1 MSRPDPRVFRGFRDS
16 FAADQL
22 GLRAL
27 IDTVQRVYERYGFT
41 PLETPAV
48 EFVDVLG
55 KYLPESDEPQGGI
68 FSFRNPDITNVVPEN
83 ESDLWLAMR
92 YDLTA
97 PLARVVAQYVE
108 LPKPFRRYQVGRVW
122 RHEKPG
128 PGRFREFIQFDFDT
142 VGTETM
148 AADAEC
154 CVVMCDTMEELGFA
168 SGEYLVRVN
177 SRNILK
183 GVLETCGISQA
194 RFDEIGSQAGTA
206 LRAIDKLDQLGL
218 DGVIELLG
226 EGRKDE
232 TGDFT
237 EGAMLDAGQKEK
249 IVQYLGVTGGSRG
262 EIITQLDELVG
273 ATESGALGIRE
284 LTEIDTYLSAVDCG
298 NEKVCFD
305 PTVVRGLGYYTGPV
319 FECVLQKEFKVKGR
333 PLKLGTVFSGG
344 RYDGLVERFTGEKV
358 PATGASIGLD
368 RLYEAVKLQ
377 QDAPPRAS
385 TADVLVT
392 TMDPSRMS
400 EYFALAAKLR
410 ASGIGTELYLG
421 SGGFRKQLKYADK
434 LDIPFALIIGEDE
447 FERAVAQVKD
457 LWLGRKLSEEV
468 ESRDEW
474 KEQPQQ
480 FEVPLDGLV
489 AELSQRIAKL
499 HQ

>member
-1 MSRPDPRVFRGFRDS
+1 MSKPEPRVFRGFRDS

-22 GLRAL
+22 GLRAM
-27 IDTVQRVYERYGFT
+27 IDTVQRVYERYGFV

-55 KYLPESDEPQGGI
+55 KYLPESDQPAGGI

-97 PLARVVAQYVE
+97 SLARVVAQYVE
-108 LPKPFRRYQVGRVW
+108 LQKPFRRYQVGKVW

-128 PGRFREFIQFDFDT
+128 PGRFREFLQFDFDT
-142 VGTETM
+142 VGTESM

-154 CVVMCDTMEELGFA
+154 CVVICDAMSELGFEP
-168 SGEYLVRVN
+168 GDYIVRVN

-183 GVLETCGISQA
+183 GVLETCGIDQTS
-194 RFDEIGSQAGTA
+194 FDEVGSPAGTA

-218 DGVIELLG
+218 DGVVQLLG

-232 TGDFT
+232 TGDYT
-237 EGAMLDAGQKEK
+237 KGAGLDSAQIDRIVKYLETSGGDRGGVVGQLE
-249 IVQYLGVTGGSRG
+249 S
-262 EIITQLDELVG
+262 LVG

-284 LTEIDTYLSAVDCG
+284 LGEIDGFLTAVGCG
-298 NEKVCFD
+298 DNQVSFD
-305 PTVVRGLGYYTGPV
+305 PTIVRGLGYYTGPV
-319 FECVLQKEFKVKGR
+319 FECMLLKEFRVKNR
-333 PLKLGTVFSGG
+333 PLKLGSVFSGG

-358 PATGASIGLD
+358 PATGASIGVD
-368 RLYEAVKLQ
+368 RLYEAVRLQ
-377 QDAPPRAS
+377 REGEDRAS

-392 TMDPSRMS
+392 TMDPGRMQ
-400 EYFALAAKLR
+400 EYFELANRLR
-410 ASGIGTELYLG
+410 NAGISTELYLG

-434 LDIPFALIIGEDE
+434 LNIPFALIIGEDE
-447 FERAVAQVKD
+447 FARGVCQVKD
-457 LWLGRKLSEEV
+457 LWLGRRLAKEV

-480 FEVPLDGLV
+480 FEVALDQLV
-489 AELSQRIAKL
+489 AELGSRIQKL
-499 HQ
+499 S